1 MSLEELE
8 VNVGGTRIKGLWLAV
23 IISFTTSIGGG
34 IWGAS
39 EFFSRLEALE
49 SNVEEATLEA
59 ELVTARFED
68 FREAW
73 SEEKKRVESDV
84 AVVRQ
89 QLDDNDI
96 SGLQGKL
103 AQLGTN
109 LQTIMERQG
118 ELLTL
123 QKEVNDLE
131 QSITEM
137 QVVVQKAE
145 TATANANSISETLT
159 RQQKEIDSLWEGLD
173 YLSNPYGN

>member
-1 MSLEELE
+1 MSLEEVEL
-8 VNVGGTRIKGLWLAV
+8 NVGGTSFKGIWIAV
-23 IISFTTSIGGG
+23 ILSFSTTIGGG
-34 IWGAS
+34 IWAAS
-39 EFFSRLEALE
+39 EFFSRLEQLE
-49 SNVEEATLEA
+49 ESVEDSISESEA
-59 ELVTARFED
+59 LVTRFED
-68 FREAW
+68 FREVWA
-73 SEEKKRVESDV
+73 EDKKTITANV

-109 LQTIMERQG
+109 LKTIMERQT

-123 QKEVNDLE
+123 QEKVNDLE
-131 QSITEM
+131 KSITEM

-145 TATANANSISETLT
+145 TATANADNITKSLN
-159 RQQKEIDSLWEGLD
+159 RHQKEIDSLWEGLD

>member
-1 MSLEELE
+1 MSLEEVEL
-8 VNVGGTRIKGLWLAV
+8 NVGGTSFKGVWVAV
-23 IISFTTSIGGG
+23 ILSFATTLGSG
-34 IWGAS
+34 IWATS

-49 SNVEEATLEA
+49 ESVEESVNDS
-59 ELVTARFED
+59 ELTTQRFED

-123 QKEVNDLE
+123 QKEVNELE
-131 QSITEM
+131 QIITEM